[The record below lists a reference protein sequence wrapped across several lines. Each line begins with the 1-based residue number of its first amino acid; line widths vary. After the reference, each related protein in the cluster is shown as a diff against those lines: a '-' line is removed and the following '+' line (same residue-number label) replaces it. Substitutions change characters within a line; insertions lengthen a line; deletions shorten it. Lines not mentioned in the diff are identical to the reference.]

1 MRIGDREA
9 GLLSLLPLRR
19 SMQLL
24 ARLVD
29 TFGPFLIPATL
40 FVVGVAGYAVLWL
53 LTGRG
58 EDWSAEDE
66 AEG

>member
-1 MRIGDREA
+1 
-9 GLLSLLPLRR
+9 
-19 SMQLL
+19 MQLL
-24 ARLVD
+24 ARLVE

-58 EDWSAEDE
+58 DDWAAEDE
-66 AEG
+66 EEG